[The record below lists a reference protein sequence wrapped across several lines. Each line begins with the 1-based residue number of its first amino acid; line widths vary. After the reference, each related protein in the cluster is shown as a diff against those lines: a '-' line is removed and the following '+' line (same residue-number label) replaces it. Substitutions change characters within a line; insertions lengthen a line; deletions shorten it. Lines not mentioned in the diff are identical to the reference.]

1 MIQNYDILQRLVV
14 LMLKKDYIHNLGQ
27 MGPKWPKFEGFGHFL
42 QFESLVLADIPV
54 YSHYA
59 PSHYAPYMN
68 VVLLRPLH
76 ECHITPPLGF
86 CPIISS
92 HT

>member
-27 MGPKWPKFEGFGHFL
+27 MGPKWPKFEVFGHFL

-59 PSHYAPYMN
+59 PYMN
-68 VVLLRPLH
+68 VVPLRPLH
-76 ECHITPPLGF
+76 ECHITSPLEL
-86 CPIISS
+86 CPITSS
-92 HT
+92 HN